1 MDCKLISE
9 EERQELFRML
19 RPEPLDFALYPRC
32 RKNLKYG
39 SHRMQRL
46 HLFLPENGDGPFPLI
61 VYFHGGGW
69 EGGGPSDG
77 QVRPFLPG
85 LERGYAVAS
94 CGYRLMPEAFYP
106 DDLGDVKQALAWL
119 HENRDELNL
128 DTGRLVL
135 AGSSA
140 GAHLALLAAF
150 TQGQPLFDGDRYGS
164 LPEVRAVV
172 DLYGPT
178 DFSMEDEHYRM
189 TGCPRAFPPAPPGK
203 DTPSRLLQADLA
215 ANPSLA
221 GLASPLRAVHAG
233 IPKVLILH
241 GKNDP
246 MVSVLQSQALYER
259 ITERCGEGRSRL
271 IVSEDTTHGDQKYE
285 REPYTSQIFDF
296 IRDALS

>member
-1 MDCKLISE
+1 MDYRLISE

-189 TGCPRAFPPAPPGK
+189 TGCPRAWLPTRLSPG
-203 DTPSRLLQADLA
+203 
-215 ANPSLA
+215 
-221 GLASPLRAVHAG
+221 SPLPCAPCTRT
-233 IPKVLILH
+233 
-241 GKNDP
+241 
-246 MVSVLQSQALYER
+246 SR
-259 ITERCGEGRSRL
+259 RS
-271 IVSEDTTHGDQKYE
+271 
-285 REPYTSQIFDF
+285 
-296 IRDALS
+296 